1 MQHAPDIAFNPKLS
15 DLLAK
20 ASPLERFQVVFGGAA
35 AVPVHPLNLADA
47 ERSAARLADIA
58 LGLTSARDASYWRHL
73 GGIRVQLL
81 ECDRDHYGLVPH
93 EELELE
99 TLKGLLA

>member
-20 ASPLERFQVVFGGAA
+20 ASPLERFQVVFAGA

-58 LGLTSARDASYWRHL
+58 LGLTSDRDGGYWRHL

-99 TLKGLLA
+99 ALKGLLA